1 MRVRVFGTLR
11 ALVGAKEVEVE
22 AAHTVGDL
30 LAEITAHYPALRER
44 VFDEEENL
52 RTSVHLLINGRNI
65 RFLSGLHTVVEE
77 SDEIALFPPVGG
89 G

>member
-11 ALVGAKEVEVE
+11 PLVGAKEVEVE
-22 AAHTVGDL
+22 AADTVGAL
-30 LAEITAHYPALRER
+30 LREITAQYPTLRER
-44 VFDEEENL
+44 VFDEQDNL
-52 RTSVHLLINGRNI
+52 RTSVHLLINGRSI
-65 RFLSGLHTVVEE
+65 RFLNGLHTVIRE

>member
-11 ALVGAKEVEVE
+11 PLVGAKEVEVE
-22 AAHTVGDL
+22 GADTVGDL
-30 LAEITAHYPALRER
+30 LREITAQYPALRER
-44 VFDEEENL
+44 VFDEEDNL
-52 RTSVHLLINGRNI
+52 RSSAHLLINGRNM
-65 RFLSGLHTVVEE
+65 RFLNGLRTVIRE